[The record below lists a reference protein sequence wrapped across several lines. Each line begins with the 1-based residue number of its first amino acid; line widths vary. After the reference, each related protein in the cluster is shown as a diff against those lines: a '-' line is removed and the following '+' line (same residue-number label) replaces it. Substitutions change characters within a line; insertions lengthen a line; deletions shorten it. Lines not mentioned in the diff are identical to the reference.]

1 MKVLRMRSWNF
12 HADKL
17 DEMTRFYQDALG
29 AELRTQHTVGG
40 VKVNRLR
47 AGETGL
53 GLFDAS
59 EKRVTHVPHHTFDI
73 EGPRRSEGIDQR
85 TGCQRNQSGRH
96 APSRRRPRLLGL
108 RHRPQRESLGAVQ
121 RLEQDPAPKIHQT
134 LGPAR
139 FAPLGLSWPRP
150 GRRASGLCAE
160 DGHRRRAGRRAERRA
175 AVRSRSAEAAS

>member
-29 AELRTQHTVGG
+29 AEVRTQHTVGG

-59 EKRVTHVPHHTFDI
+59 EKRAPQVPASH
-73 EGPRRSEGIDQR
+73 
-85 TGCQRNQSGRH
+85 
-96 APSRRRPRLLGL
+96 L
-108 RHRPQRESLGAVQ
+108 RHRRTQRSAGVDQRAGGQRHQSDDMRLHGEGPGYSVYVIDPSGN
-121 RLEQDPAPKIHQT
+121 RLE
-134 LGPAR
+134 
-139 FAPLGLSWPRP
+139 LSK
-150 GRRASGLCAE
+150 
-160 DGHRRRAGRRAERRA
+160 D
-175 AVRSRSAEAAS
+175 